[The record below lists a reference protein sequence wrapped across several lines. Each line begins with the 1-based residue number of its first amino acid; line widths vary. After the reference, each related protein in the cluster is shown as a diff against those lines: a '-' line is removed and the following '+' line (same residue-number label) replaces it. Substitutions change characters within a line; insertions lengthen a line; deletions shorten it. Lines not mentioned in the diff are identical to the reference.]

1 MLFSAAFKEVFMNR
15 SRLASYLVF
24 TILCFWATSSW
35 SATIGAD
42 TTFDVART
50 IVIPEDG
57 SGGVA
62 AADAIQ
68 FNTGFTYTSFF
79 GYVAFFIRSVME
91 VFR

>member
-1 MLFSAAFKEVFMNR
+1 MNR
-15 SRLASYLVF
+15 SRLASYAVF
-24 TILCFWATSSW
+24 LILCFWATSSW
-35 SATIGAD
+35 AATIGSD
-42 TTFDVART
+42 TTFDIART

-79 GYVAFFIRSVME
+79 GWVAFLVRSVME
-91 VFR
+91 TVR

>member
-1 MLFSAAFKEVFMNR
+1 VNR
-15 SRLASYLVF
+15 SRLTSYAVF
-24 TILCFWATSSW
+24 FVLCLWATSSW

-42 TTFDVART
+42 TTFNVART

-68 FNTGFTYTSFF
+68 FNTGFTFTSFF
-79 GYVAFFIRSVME
+79 GWVAFLVRSVME